1 MPLFEYQCRE
11 CGRSFEAFVTGE
23 RKAACPGCHGENLA
37 KLLSRPG
44 MVGAGSESA
53 TARSAEPSFGGC
65 GAGGASCACRANM
78 AH

>member
-1 MPLFEYQCRE
+1 MPIFEYHCRD
-11 CGRSFEAFVTGE
+11 CGRSFETFVTGE
-23 RKAACPGCHGENLA
+23 RKAACPGCHGDNLA

-44 MVGAGSESA
+44 MVGASA
-53 TARSAEPSFGGC
+53 EPSSRSAEPSFGGC